1 MLFTR
6 IGLELTWSGGSFSG
20 KKANLMFSRSE
31 LNSERSASVRR
42 RIRLSSIGFE
52 VSCRGGRFSGDRVS
66 RRLRLSDCHSDSS
79 GSIRPGSSTGLEV
92 SCNGGSFSGFQKER
106 RFSDND
112 CQTDWPS
119 SGGGKKLRSCA
130 GGASRTGGRVLC
142 SAISSIESSGSNGNS
157 VEPTEPAAQPGQGDT
172 ALSNP
177 TGNTRLRMLGDGT

>member
-31 LNSERSASVRR
+31 LNRERSASVRR
-42 RIRLSSIGFE
+42 RIRL
-52 VSCRGGRFSGDRVS
+52 
-66 RRLRLSDCHSDSS
+66 
-79 GSIRPGSSTGLEV
+79 SSTGLEV

-142 SAISSIESSGSNGNS
+142 SAISSIESSGSNRKFG
-157 VEPTEPAAQPGQGDT
+157 
-172 ALSNP
+172 
-177 TGNTRLRMLGDGT
+177 